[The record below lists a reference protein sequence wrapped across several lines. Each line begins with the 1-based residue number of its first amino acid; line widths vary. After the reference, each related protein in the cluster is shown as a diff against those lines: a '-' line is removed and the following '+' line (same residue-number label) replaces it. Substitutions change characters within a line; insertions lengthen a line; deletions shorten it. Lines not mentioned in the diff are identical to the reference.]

1 MGNHDEMNRLIRQK
15 LGLDEPSQDEPEPGK
30 AQGSADGA
38 AGTTN
43 SRPKSSPN
51 QRMNKALVDAWLRRR
66 GKVG

>member
-1 MGNHDEMNRLIRQK
+1 MSNETMNELIRQRVRP
-15 LGLDEPSQDEPEPGK
+15 GEQSEPEPAG
-30 AQGSADGA
+30 AGSADGA

-51 QRMNKALVDAWLRRR
+51 QRMNRALVDAWKRKR